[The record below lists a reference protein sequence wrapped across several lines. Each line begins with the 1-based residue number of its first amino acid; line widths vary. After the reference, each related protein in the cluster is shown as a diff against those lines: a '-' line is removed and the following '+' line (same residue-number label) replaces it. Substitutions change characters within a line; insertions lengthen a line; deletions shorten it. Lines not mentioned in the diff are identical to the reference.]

1 MWEIKQ
7 GDALSVLK
15 TMPEQSVHCC
25 VTSPPYWGL
34 RDYGV
39 DGQLGLESTPDEYVE
54 KMVEVFREVRR
65 VLRDDGTL
73 WLNLGDSYMG
83 SWGNYAPTGK
93 GGQRAKQVERWQR
106 GAYEGKEDWRP
117 PTSMKQEGI
126 KPKDLVGIPWMVAF
140 ALRTDGWYL
149 RQDIIWCLSGGT
161 RVYVKTQKGEMPMT
175 IKDLVR
181 LDPSTVRLWNGEKW
195 TRVLGWSQTP
205 RPDVAYEIE
214 LRSGERIGCTAG
226 HVWPTERENVRTD
239 ELQVGDVI
247 KTCRLPEPE
256 NVKQPSG
263 LDDELVGWFV
273 GLYIAE
279 GSRSGD
285 AIQIASHTQE
295 LERFEKLKNVAEA
308 YHGTCRMH
316 KTGGNAATINLYG
329 HVLTGI
335 LDTYVSGR
343 TAKDK
348 HLSVRCWQR
357 SDGFLMA
364 VLKGYLSGDGH
375 YDEANDRY
383 RIAFTNNDNWA
394 ADLRTLCAR
403 LGVSLRLKRAKN
415 TINGREFPGYRGQI
429 RLSVSDHHNNKPDG
443 EIVAIRRSRARQFWD
458 IGVEDEPHLFALASG
473 VLTHNSKPNAMPESV
488 KDRCT
493 KAHEYIFLLTK
504 NSKYYFNSDLIREPN
519 QDKYDGKRGPTKT
532 RTKFQSAMRTMSDK
546 EEMKKYSTQGRNK
559 RTVWSV
565 EEQIDFIETLSDEL
579 ECYGIDKNI
588 IEEAL
593 FNSCIMKFGTV
604 WNIPTKPFK
613 EAHFATYPPDLIEPC
628 ILAGCPEGGVVLDP
642 FVGSGT
648 TLLVAT
654 RHHRRSIGIELNPE
668 YIEIAKRRLDSVQ
681 LKLVME

>member
-1 MWEIKQ
+1 M
-7 GDALSVLK
+7 LK
-15 TMPEQSVHCC
+15 INQIHCMDNRIGLKMLDDNSINC
-25 VTSPPYWGL
+25 CITSPPYWGL

-39 DGQLGLESTPDEYVE
+39 EGQIGLEKTPEEYVA
-54 KMVEVFREVRR
+54 KMVEVFREVKR

-73 WLNLGDSYMG
+73 WLNLGDSYAMKFG
-83 SWGNYAPTGK
+83 GGK
-93 GGQRAKQVERWQR
+93 GRKSGTTKAAVDEIEK
-106 GAYEGKEDWRP
+106 P
-117 PTSMKQEGI
+117 PREIPPGL

-140 ALRTDGWYL
+140 ALRADGWYL

-226 HVWPTERENVRTD
+226 HVWPTERGNVRTE

-559 RTVWSV
+559 RTVW
-565 EEQIDFIETLSDEL
+565 T
-579 ECYGIDKNI
+579 
-588 IEEAL
+588 
-593 FNSCIMKFGTV
+593 
-604 WNIPTKPFK
+604 IPTKPFK
-613 EAHFATYPPDLIEPC
+613 EAHFATYPPDLIKPC

-642 FVGSGT
+642 FMGSGT
-648 TLLVAT
+648 TGMVAAMHQ
-654 RHHRRSIGIELNPE
+654 RNFIGFELNPE
-668 YIEIAKRRLDSVQ
+668 YCKMAEKRIEPYLMQQTIFEL
-681 LKLVME
+681 LKGGHR

>member
-1 MWEIKQ
+1 MLELNKIYNMDCLEGLKQ
-7 GDALSVLK
+7 LPDNSIN
-15 TMPEQSVHCC
+15 CC

-39 DGQLGLESTPDEYVE
+39 EGQLGLESTPEEYVS
-54 KMVEVFREVRR
+54 KMVEVFREVKR
-65 VLRDDGTL
+65 VLRKDGTL
-73 WLNLGDSYMG
+73 WLNLGDSYCG
-83 SWGNYAPTGK
+83 TGNK
-93 GGQRAKQVERWQR
+93 GEYKDPKYSDGRNGQKVALNNK
-106 GAYEGKEDWRP
+106 
-117 PTSMKQEGI
+117 I
-126 KPKDLVGIPWMVAF
+126 KGLKSKDLVGIPWMVAF
-140 ALRTDGWYL
+140 ALRADGWYL

-226 HVWPTERENVRTD
+226 HVWPTERGNVRTD

-493 KAHEYIFLLTK
+493 KAHEYIFLLSK
-504 NSKYYFNSDLIREPN
+504 SKKYYYDADAIREPLSVHRGKQAGQKVEPGN
-519 QDKYDGKRGPTKT
+519 DIVGRREQIEHARRRGSGGHFDGHKWFMNPL
-532 RTKFQSAMRTMSDK
+532 
-546 EEMKKYSTQGRNK
+546 GRNK
-559 RTVWSV
+559 RSVWTV
-565 EEQIDFIETLSDEL
+565 T
-579 ECYGIDKNI
+579 
-588 IEEAL
+588 
-593 FNSCIMKFGTV
+593 
-604 WNIPTKPFK
+604 TKPFK
-613 EAHFATYPPDLIEPC
+613 GAHFAVFPPALIEPC
-628 ILAGCPEGGVVLDP
+628 VLAGCPAGGVVLDP
-642 FVGSGT
+642 FMGSGT
-648 TLLVAT
+648 TGMVAAMHQ
-654 RHHRRSIGIELNPE
+654 RNFIGFELNPE
-668 YIEIAKRRLDSVQ
+668 YCKMAEKRIEPY
-681 LKLVME
+681 LKQQTIFELL